1 MRFRRYAT
9 CSFVYCL
16 SGFVCSCCWSLPYSP
31 LFSPLVLCFPD
42 FPLRFLM
49 VFLGEFLLLHSD
61 RSLSFSPYSL
71 LFRSVFAFLFLSCRI
86 FPGVLIF
93 GHALFIRSSQI
104 FGGRGRQFFFYL
116 FLLCAGGLGG
126 RFLSGLFASGVVVLR
141 PCSVFRSVLYSSYIQ
156 VYFSPGVC
164 VPLWWAVVFRG
175 CRLLY
180 GMFSAAQ
187 PCPRFRVGK
196 PHHVVVAVQG
206 PPEFFFFFFSI

>member
-1 MRFRRYAT
+1 M
-9 CSFVYCL
+9 
-16 SGFVCSCCWSLPYSP
+16 
-31 LFSPLVLCFPD
+31 
-42 FPLRFLM
+42 
-49 VFLGEFLLLHSD
+49 
-61 RSLSFSPYSL
+61 
-71 LFRSVFAFLFLSCRI
+71 
-86 FPGVLIF
+86 
-93 GHALFIRSSQI
+93 LFISVVGS
-104 FGGRGRQFFFYL
+104 FLYL

-126 RFLSGLFASGVVVLR
+126 RFLSGLFASGVVVLH

-196 PHHVVVAVQG
+196 PHHVVVAVQA
-206 PPEFFFFFFSI
+206 PPPLANVEEADMVYRKTLEPYSSYVDDVLVVKALA

>member
-1 MRFRRYAT
+1 M
-9 CSFVYCL
+9 
-16 SGFVCSCCWSLPYSP
+16 
-31 LFSPLVLCFPD
+31 
-42 FPLRFLM
+42 
-49 VFLGEFLLLHSD
+49 LHSD

-71 LFRSVFAFLFLSCRI
+71 LFRLVFAFLFLSCRI

-104 FGGRGRQFFFYL
+104 FGGCGRQFFFYL

-126 RFLSGLFASGVVVLR
+126 RFLSGLFASGVVVLH

-206 PPEFFFFFFSI
+206 PPVFHCDNLQGSTSIRSAFAYWSLVLNTVVVMQWIPGTYAHRRQHKGIRFLSGPIS